1 MKMLYFGT
9 VCNEDSFEEIC
20 SNSKIKPS
28 AAPQNFEMSL
38 IKGMDK
44 IPNLEIQANSFVP
57 IPTFPNGYLL
67 FWGRKKEKLTD
78 NITTKWLPAI
88 NIQVVKQLFLFLF
101 SFFVTLMWLIENRN
115 DRNKVITLYS
125 IYAPVACGIIPLAKL
140 AKCKVNVIVP
150 DLPSFMFTYTEVKG
164 IKAKLIPLFLS
175 VTNSIDSKFDSYI
188 FLTKFMQDVINKKNK
203 PYIIIEGIAN
213 DADLVHENEELVF
226 SEKRAIMYA
235 GALNEKFGIDQL
247 IEAFK
252 IIPESELELWLFGDG
267 DMVEKILKHSQED
280 NRIKY
285 LGRKTRNE
293 ILKYERKA
301 TLLVNIRTTNDEYTK
316 YSFPSKTI
324 EYMASGTPLL
334 TTKLPG
340 IPLEYYNHCYTI
352 EDETLDGIAMSL
364 NKILNLSDDELR
376 IMGNSARGFIVSNK
390 SAKMQAEKICSF
402 LEKIVDE

>member
-1 MKMLYFGT
+1 
-9 VCNEDSFEEIC
+9 
-20 SNSKIKPS
+20 
-28 AAPQNFEMSL
+28 
-38 IKGMDK
+38 
-44 IPNLEIQANSFVP
+44 
-57 IPTFPNGYLL
+57 
-67 FWGRKKEKLTD
+67 
-78 NITTKWLPAI
+78 
-88 NIQVVKQLFLFLF
+88 
-101 SFFVTLMWLIENRN
+101 
-115 DRNKVITLYS
+115 
-125 IYAPVACGIIPLAKL
+125 
-140 AKCKVNVIVP
+140 VIVP

-213 DADLVHENEELVF
+213 DTDLVHENEELVW

-235 GALNEKFGIDQL
+235 GALNEKFGIDKL

-293 ILKYERKA
+293 ILRYERKA

-324 EYMASGTPLL
+324 EYMSSGTPLL

-364 NKILNLSDDELR
+364 NKILSLSDDELR
-376 IMGNSARGFIVSNK
+376 IMGNSAREFIVSNK

-402 LEKIVDE
+402 LEKIVNE

>member
-1 MKMLYFGT
+1 MKILYFGT
-9 VCNEDSFEEIC
+9 VCNEDSFEKIC

-38 IKGMDK
+38 IKGIDK
-44 IPNLEIQANSFVP
+44 ISNVEIQANAFVP
-57 IPTFPNGYLL
+57 IPAFPNGYLL

-88 NIQVVKQLFLFLF
+88 NIQVIKQLCLFLF
-101 SFFVTLMWLIENRN
+101 SFLVTLIWLIENRN

-150 DLPSFMFTYTEVKG
+150 DLPSYMFTYTEVKG
-164 IKAKLIPLFLS
+164 IKSKLIPFFLS
-175 VTNSIDSKFDSYI
+175 VTKSIDSKFDGYI

-203 PYIIIEGIAN
+203 SYIIIEGIAN
-213 DADLVHENEELVF
+213 DEDLLYENEKLVC
-226 SEKRAIMYA
+226 SEKKAIMYA
-235 GALNEKFGIDQL
+235 GALNEKFGIDKL

-252 IIPESELELWLFGDG
+252 AIPDAELELWLFGDG
-267 DMVEKILKHSQED
+267 DMVDEIIKHSQKD
-280 NRIKY
+280 ARIKY
-285 LGRKTRNE
+285 FGRKTRSE

-301 TLLVNIRTTNDEYTK
+301 TVLVNIRTTNDEYTK

-340 IPLEYYNHCYTI
+340 IPLEYYNYCYTI
-352 EDETLDGIAMSL
+352 EDETLDGIATVL
-364 NKILNLSDDELR
+364 NKISKLPDDELR
-376 IMGNSARGFIVSNK
+376 TMGNSAREFIISNK

-402 LEKIVDE
+402 LEKIADE